1 MIAAQVKVQP
11 IDMVIFDAEALLGGI
26 FHLIINHREVSP
38 NC

>member
-26 FHLIINHREVSP
+26 FHHG
-38 NC
+38 